1 MAKKTPVKSRK
12 GAAKAVKKGFIAR
25 TVGWLFR
32 TIFRVI
38 WWVGI
43 RTAAIG
49 ALGMALW
56 VGYYY
61 VTLPPM
67 EEQLDGRAGGSVVL
81 LDRDHE
87 IFAWRGEQFDG
98 SLRAGT
104 VSPHLKNAVVA
115 TEDKRF
121 YSHFGL
127 SPRGIA
133 SAIRINLREGRGPLS
148 GNGGSTLTQQV
159 AKLLCLGEDLPEA
172 ECRQQT
178 IMRKIREVPYS
189 LAMELKYEKDD
200 ILSIYLNR
208 AYLGAGAQGFE
219 AAAQRY
225 FGKSAREVNVAE
237 SAMLAGLL
245 TAPSRFAPTRNLQ
258 RAQDRSTIV
267 IGLMQAQGYLT
278 RVEAEL
284 ALASPATL
292 SQAAQERAGGY
303 FADWIMAE
311 APSFLTRD
319 TGEDVE
325 ILTTFDRS
333 IQKAAEDALT
343 YVFENRVR
351 EGSEAQAAIVV
362 MSADGA
368 VRAMVG
374 GRKIDGAGL
383 FNRATQASRQPGS
396 SFKPFVYGAALES
409 GMHPFDMVL
418 DAPLTINIPGSG
430 PWSPKNYT
438 NEFYGELRMV
448 DAMANSLNTV
458 AVRLSEQVGREK
470 VRAIARDFGVMSP
483 LAEGPA
489 LALGASNVTLLE
501 MTGAYAGILNGG
513 RQSLPYGWLDLRIRG
528 DDQVLMSLERTD
540 GFRVLGERAAGYLVY
555 MMSKVVEVGSGAR
568 AALGDRPVAG
578 KTGTTQGA
586 RDAWF
591 IGFTGD
597 YVAGVWMGYDD
608 NSKLTG
614 VTGGGLPAEIWRE
627 TMERVHE
634 GLPVRPLPLVDP
646 TGEAPRI
653 GNEIDNLVEDVSN
666 SLLGD
671 LINSLFGKPRR

>member
-1 MAKKTPVKSRK
+1 MAKRTPVKSRK
-12 GAAKAVKKGFIAR
+12 GATTTTNGSFVMRA
-25 TVGWLFR
+25 VGWLFR
-32 TIFRVI
+32 TILRVVL
-38 WWVGI
+38 WFGL
-43 RTAAIG
+43 RAAF
-49 ALGMALW
+49 LGVIAMSIW

-61 VTLPPM
+61 VTLPAM
-67 EEQLDGRAGGSVVL
+67 EKQLDGRAGGSVIL
-81 LDRDHE
+81 LDRDRE
-87 IFAWRGEQFDG
+87 VFAWRGEQFDG
-98 SLRAGT
+98 SLRTGT

-133 SAIRINLREGRGPLS
+133 SAIRINLSEGRGPLS
-148 GNGGSTLTQQV
+148 GHGGSTLTQQV

-172 ECRQQT
+172 ECRKQT
-178 IMRKIREVPYS
+178 ILRKIKEIPYS
-189 LAMELKYEKDD
+189 FAMELKYEKDD

-208 AYLGAGAQGFE
+208 AYLGGGAQGFE

-245 TAPSRFAPTRNLQ
+245 KAPSRYAPTNNLQ
-258 RAQDRSTIV
+258 RAQDRSTVV

-284 ALASPATL
+284 ALARPATL

-303 FADWIMAE
+303 FADWIMAD

-325 ILTTFDRS
+325 ILTTFDRG
-333 IQKAAEDALT
+333 IQKAAEEALT

-374 GRKIDGAGL
+374 GRNINGAGL

-418 DAPLTINIPGSG
+418 DAELTIDIPGSG

-438 NEFYGELRMV
+438 NEFYGEVRMV

-470 VRAIARDFGVMSP
+470 VRAIATDFGVMSP

-528 DDQVLMSLERTD
+528 DDQVLMSLDRVD
-540 GFRVLGERAAGYLVY
+540 GFRVLDERAAGYLVY
-555 MMSKVVEVGSGAR
+555 MMSQVVEVGSGAR
-568 AALGDRPVAG
+568 AALADRPVAG

-634 GLPVRPLPLVDP
+634 GLPVRPLPLIDP

-653 GNEIDNLVEDVSN
+653 VNEIDNLVEDVTN

-671 LINSLFGKPRR
+671 LLNSLFGPPRR